1 MKRVLIAL
9 SAAVLMYGCA
19 REEVVVNPAEKQEQT
34 SSENGDYIEGEVIVK
49 LSDELTSLVEEDLAA
64 GNTATRSAGL
74 NALMQ
79 DLGIKSMTRLFPDA
93 GEFEPRTRK
102 EGLHKWYIIQ
112 FDESVSLT
120 KADNELESLDG
131 IELVEKRR
139 KIKNQAFNDTYF
151 GNHWGYV
158 NNTRKGYDINVSD
171 VWANYTTGSEKVI
184 VSVVD
189 EGVDLNHPD
198 LAWNCLESG
207 HYNAVDGNQVI
218 YAGNHGTHVAGTV
231 AAVNNNGKGVCGVAG
246 GDFKA
251 GSKGV
256 RILSCQIF
264 KEVNGEN
271 KTGNTAA
278 AIKWGADHGAVIS
291 QNSWGYS
298 YDKDGDGKLTG
309 DEYQAAISATI
320 QDSDRA
326 AVDYF
331 IKYAGCDNSG
341 NQLPNSMMKG
351 GVVIFAAGNDGIEN
365 GAPANYAPV
374 IAVGAISKDGTK
386 ASYSNYGSWCDI
398 AAPGTD
404 IVSTLPNGGY
414 GNLTGTSMAC
424 PHVSGVAALVVSYC
438 GGPGFT
444 NDMLKEKLLKSAN
457 TSLLSSSYKIGGLV
471 DAMGAITYGADEAPA
486 AVKDMKAEGRSN
498 NIDLTWTLTAD
509 SKGEKAFGYMVIYGK
524 DKAAVESSTFKKPAS
539 NVSYT
544 SLSPEGKVGAKVTG
558 YVSGLEFNS
567 KYYVK
572 MAAYSYGRSYS
583 EGTSVAEISTG
594 SNNPPII
601 KVDYN
606 GELSLNASD
615 VVEIPVTIIEP
626 DSHEFTVTYTK
637 GSEADVMSKT
647 PSGNW
652 YITITGS
659 DAEEGE
665 YTGIIT
671 AKDSYGM
678 SATYKLKYTIKVN
691 HAPAKIKD
699 IENRLENNKGEFT
712 IDLSEYFSDPD
723 GDRLTYEVVTSDP
736 SVAFFTPRENS
747 LICTVL
753 KYGHTTV
760 TVTAKDPRNASA
772 TAEFVILARAK
783 STVYSAYP
791 NPVTTTL
798 NLATGQD
805 LAAAKVKIV
814 SQTGQVVID
823 KTVNASAFEPAQI
836 DFKNVAPGI
845 YNATFTIGSKE
856 YNQTII
862 KK

>member
-218 YAGNHGTHVAGTV
+218 YAGSHGTHVAGTV

-404 IVSTLPNGGY
+404 IVSTLPNGQY
-414 GNLTGTSMAC
+414 GSLTGTSMAC

-444 NDMLKEKLLKSAN
+444 NEMLKEKLLKSAN
-457 TSLLSSSYKIGGLV
+457 TSLLSFSYKIGGLV

-544 SLSPEGKVGAKVTG
+544 SLSPEGKAGTKVTG

-615 VVEIPVTIIEP
+615 VIEIPVTIIEP
-626 DSHEFTVTYTK
+626 DSHDFTVTYTK

-723 GDRLTYEVVTSDP
+723 GDRLTYEVVASDP

-823 KTVNASAFEPAQI
+823 ETVNASAFEPAKI

>member
-139 KIKNQAFNDTYF
+139 KIKNQAFDDTYF

-218 YAGNHGTHVAGTV
+218 SAGSHGTHVAGTV

-291 QNSWGYS
+291 QNSWGYN
-298 YDKDGDGKLTG
+298 YDANQDGKLTG
-309 DEYQAAISATI
+309 DEYQAAMSATI

-404 IVSTLPNGGY
+404 IVSTLPNGQY

-486 AVKDMKAEGRSN
+486 AVKDMKAE
-498 NIDLTWTLTAD
+498 
-509 SKGEKAFGYMVIYGK
+509 
-524 DKAAVESSTFKKPAS
+524 
-539 NVSYT
+539 
-544 SLSPEGKVGAKVTG
+544 
-558 YVSGLEFNS
+558 
-567 KYYVK
+567 
-572 MAAYSYGRSYS
+572 
-583 EGTSVAEISTG
+583 
-594 SNNPPII
+594 
-601 KVDYN
+601 
-606 GELSLNASD
+606 
-615 VVEIPVTIIEP
+615 
-626 DSHEFTVTYTK
+626 
-637 GSEADVMSKT
+637 
-647 PSGNW
+647 
-652 YITITGS
+652 
-659 DAEEGE
+659 DA
-665 YTGIIT
+665 
-671 AKDSYGM
+671 
-678 SATYKLKYTIKVN
+678 
-691 HAPAKIKD
+691 
-699 IENRLENNKGEFT
+699 
-712 IDLSEYFSDPD
+712 
-723 GDRLTYEVVTSDP
+723 
-736 SVAFFTPRENS
+736 
-747 LICTVL
+747 
-753 KYGHTTV
+753 
-760 TVTAKDPRNASA
+760 
-772 TAEFVILARAK
+772 
-783 STVYSAYP
+783 
-791 NPVTTTL
+791 
-798 NLATGQD
+798 
-805 LAAAKVKIV
+805 
-814 SQTGQVVID
+814 
-823 KTVNASAFEPAQI
+823 
-836 DFKNVAPGI
+836 
-845 YNATFTIGSKE
+845 
-856 YNQTII
+856 QTILTLHGHLLPI
-862 KK
+862 PKARRLSVTW

>member
-1 MKRVLIAL
+1 
-9 SAAVLMYGCA
+9 
-19 REEVVVNPAEKQEQT
+19 
-34 SSENGDYIEGEVIVK
+34 
-49 LSDELTSLVEEDLAA
+49 
-64 GNTATRSAGL
+64 
-74 NALMQ
+74 
-79 DLGIKSMTRLFPDA
+79 
-93 GEFEPRTRK
+93 
-102 EGLHKWYIIQ
+102 
-112 FDESVSLT
+112 
-120 KADNELESLDG
+120 
-131 IELVEKRR
+131 
-139 KIKNQAFNDTYF
+139 
-151 GNHWGYV
+151 
-158 NNTRKGYDINVSD
+158 
-171 VWANYTTGSEKVI
+171 
-184 VSVVD
+184 
-189 EGVDLNHPD
+189 
-198 LAWNCLESG
+198 
-207 HYNAVDGNQVI
+207 
-218 YAGNHGTHVAGTV
+218 
-231 AAVNNNGKGVCGVAG
+231 
-246 GDFKA
+246 
-251 GSKGV
+251 
-256 RILSCQIF
+256 
-264 KEVNGEN
+264 
-271 KTGNTAA
+271 
-278 AIKWGADHGAVIS
+278 
-291 QNSWGYS
+291 
-298 YDKDGDGKLTG
+298 
-309 DEYQAAISATI
+309 
-320 QDSDRA
+320 
-326 AVDYF
+326 
-331 IKYAGCDNSG
+331 
-341 NQLPNSMMKG
+341 
-351 GVVIFAAGNDGIEN
+351 
-365 GAPANYAPV
+365 
-374 IAVGAISKDGTK
+374 
-386 ASYSNYGSWCDI
+386 
-398 AAPGTD
+398 
-404 IVSTLPNGGY
+404 
-414 GNLTGTSMAC
+414 MAC

-723 GDRLTYEVVTSDP
+723 GDKLTYEVVASDP

-753 KYGHTTV
+753 KYGLTTV

>member
-34 SSENGDYIEGEVIVK
+34 SSENGDYIEGEVVVK

-102 EGLHKWYIIQ
+102 EGLHKWYIIR

-139 KIKNQAFNDTYF
+139 KIKNQAFDDTYF

-218 YAGNHGTHVAGTV
+218 YAGSHGTHVAGTV

-256 RILSCQIF
+256 RIMSCQIF
-264 KEVNGEN
+264 KEVNGA
-271 KTGNTAA
+271 TTGGNTAA

-291 QNSWGYS
+291 QNSWGYK
-298 YDKDGDGKLTG
+298 YDANQDGKLTG
-309 DEYQAAISATI
+309 DEYQAAMSATI

-365 GAPANYAPV
+365 GAPANYAPI

-444 NDMLKEKLLKSAN
+444 NEMLKDKLLKSAN

-524 DKAAVESSTFKKPAS
+524 DKAAVESSTFKKPSS

-615 VVEIPVTIIEP
+615 VVEIPVAIIEP

-678 SATYKLKYTIKVN
+678 SAIYKLKYTIKVN

-723 GDRLTYEVVTSDP
+723 GDRLTYEVVASDP

-753 KYGHTTV
+753 KYGLTTV

>member
-34 SSENGDYIEGEVIVK
+34 SSENGDYIQGEVIVK
-49 LSDELTSLVEEDLAA
+49 LSDELTSLVEDDLAA

-79 DLGIKSMTRLFPDA
+79 DFGIKSMTRLFPDA

-102 EGLHKWYIIQ
+102 EGLHKWYIIR

-139 KIKNQAFNDTYF
+139 KIKNQAFDDTYF

-158 NNTRKGYDINVSD
+158 NKTRKGYDINVSD

-198 LAWNCLESG
+198 LAWNCLETG

-218 YAGNHGTHVAGTV
+218 SAGNHGTHVAGTV

-256 RILSCQIF
+256 RIMSCQIF
-264 KEVNGEN
+264 KEVDG
-271 KTGNTAA
+271 KTKGGNTAA

-291 QNSWGYS
+291 QNSWGYNF
-298 YDKDGDGKLTG
+298 DKDGDGKLTG
-309 DEYQAAISATI
+309 DEYTAAMNADIEE
-320 QDSDRA
+320 SDKA

-331 IKYAGCDNSG
+331 IKYAGCDNYG
-341 NQLPNSMMKG
+341 KQLPNSMMKG

-404 IVSTLPNGGY
+404 IVSTLPNGQY
-414 GNLTGTSMAC
+414 GSLTGTSMAC
-424 PHVSGVAALVVSYC
+424 PHVSGVAALVVSYF

-444 NDMLKEKLLKSAN
+444 NEMLKEKLLKSAN

-471 DAMGAITYGADEAPA
+471 DAMGAINYGADEAPA

-509 SKGEKAFGYMVIYGK
+509 SKGKKAFGYMVIYGK

-558 YVSGLEFNS
+558 YVSGLDFNS

-572 MAAYSYGRSYS
+572 MAAYSYGRNYS
-583 EGTSVAEISTG
+583 EGTSVTEISTG
-594 SNNPPII
+594 ANNPPII
-601 KVDYN
+601 KVDYD
-606 GELSLNASD
+606 GVPSLTASD
-615 VVEIPVTIIEP
+615 VVEIPVTVTEP

-637 GSEADVMSKT
+637 GSDADVMSKT

-652 YITITGS
+652 LVTITGS

-678 SATYKLKYTIKVN
+678 SATYKLKYVIKLN
-691 HAPAKIKD
+691 HAPVKVKD
-699 IENRLENNKGEFT
+699 IENRLENGKGEFI
-712 IDLSEYFSDPD
+712 IDLAEYFSDPD
-723 GDRLTYEVVTSDP
+723 GDRLTYDVVVSDP

-753 KYGHTTV
+753 KYGHTKV

-823 KTVNASAFEPAQI
+823 KTVDASAFKPAKI

>member
-256 RILSCQIF
+256 RIMSCQIF
-264 KEVNGEN
+264 KEVNGET

-291 QNSWGYS
+291 QNSWSYN
-298 YDKDGDGKLTG
+298 YDKDGDGRLTG

-524 DKAAVESSTFKKPAS
+524 DKAAVESSTFKKPSS

-544 SLSPEGKVGAKVTG
+544 SLSPEGKPGAKVTG

-615 VVEIPVTIIEP
+615 VVEIPVTVTEP

-637 GSEADVMSKT
+637 GSDADVMSKT

-652 YITITGS
+652 YITITGG

-723 GDRLTYEVVTSDP
+723 GDRLTYEVVASDP

-753 KYGHTTV
+753 KYGLTTV

>member
-64 GNTATRSAGL
+64 GNIATRSAGL

-218 YAGNHGTHVAGTV
+218 YAGSHGTHVAGTV

-386 ASYSNYGSWCDI
+386 ASYSNYGTWCDI

-404 IVSTLPNGGY
+404 IVSTLPNGQY

-723 GDRLTYEVVTSDP
+723 GDRLTYEVVASDP

>member
-207 HYNAVDGNQVI
+207 HYNAVDGNQI
-218 YAGNHGTHVAGTV
+218 ISAGSHGTHVAGTV

-256 RILSCQIF
+256 RIMSCQIF
-264 KEVNGEN
+264 KEVEGET

-298 YDKDGDGKLTG
+298 YDKDGNGKLTG

-365 GAPANYAPV
+365 GAPANYAPI

-486 AVKDMKAEGRSN
+486 AVTDMKAEGRSN

-539 NVSYT
+539 NVRYT

-558 YVSGLEFNS
+558 YVSGLDFNS

-671 AKDSYGM
+671 AEDSYGM

-723 GDRLTYEVVTSDP
+723 GDKLTYEVVASDP

-753 KYGHTTV
+753 KYGLTTV

>member
-1 MKRVLIAL
+1 M
-9 SAAVLMYGCA
+9 
-19 REEVVVNPAEKQEQT
+19 
-34 SSENGDYIEGEVIVK
+34 
-49 LSDELTSLVEEDLAA
+49 
-64 GNTATRSAGL
+64 
-74 NALMQ
+74 
-79 DLGIKSMTRLFPDA
+79 
-93 GEFEPRTRK
+93 
-102 EGLHKWYIIQ
+102 
-112 FDESVSLT
+112 
-120 KADNELESLDG
+120 
-131 IELVEKRR
+131 
-139 KIKNQAFNDTYF
+139 
-151 GNHWGYV
+151 
-158 NNTRKGYDINVSD
+158 
-171 VWANYTTGSEKVI
+171 
-184 VSVVD
+184 
-189 EGVDLNHPD
+189 
-198 LAWNCLESG
+198 
-207 HYNAVDGNQVI
+207 
-218 YAGNHGTHVAGTV
+218 
-231 AAVNNNGKGVCGVAG
+231 
-246 GDFKA
+246 
-251 GSKGV
+251 
-256 RILSCQIF
+256 
-264 KEVNGEN
+264 
-271 KTGNTAA
+271 
-278 AIKWGADHGAVIS
+278 
-291 QNSWGYS
+291 
-298 YDKDGDGKLTG
+298 
-309 DEYQAAISATI
+309 
-320 QDSDRA
+320 
-326 AVDYF
+326 
-331 IKYAGCDNSG
+331 
-341 NQLPNSMMKG
+341 
-351 GVVIFAAGNDGIEN
+351 VIFAAGNDGIEN
-365 GAPANYAPV
+365 GAPASYAPV

-404 IVSTLPNGGY
+404 IVSTLPNGQY

-444 NDMLKEKLLKSAN
+444 NEMLKEKLLKSAN

-509 SKGEKAFGYMVIYGK
+509 TKGKKAFGYMVIYGK
-524 DKAAVESSTFKKPAS
+524 DKAAVESCSFKKPSS

-544 SLSPEGKVGAKVTG
+544 SLSPEGKAGTKVTG
-558 YVSGLEFNS
+558 YVSGLDFNS

-572 MAAYSYGRSYS
+572 MAAYSYGRNYS

-594 SNNPPII
+594 ANNPPVI
-601 KVDYN
+601 KVDYE
-606 GELSLNASD
+606 GELSLKASD
-615 VVEIPVTIIEP
+615 VLEIPVTVIEP
-626 DSHEFTVTYTK
+626 DSHEFTVSYTK
-637 GSEADVMSKT
+637 GSDADVMSKT

-659 DAEEGE
+659 DAEAGS
-665 YTGIIT
+665 YTGTIT
-671 AKDSYGM
+671 AEDSYGL
-678 SATYKLKYTIKVN
+678 SATYALKYTIREN
-691 HAPAKIKD
+691 QAPVKTKD

-723 GDRLTYEVVTSDP
+723 GDKLTYEVVASDP

-823 KTVNASAFEPAQI
+823 KTVNASAFEPAKI

>member
-34 SSENGDYIEGEVIVK
+34 SSENGDYIEGEVVVK

-102 EGLHKWYIIQ
+102 EGLHKWYIIR

-218 YAGNHGTHVAGTV
+218 YAGSHGTHVAGTV

-256 RILSCQIF
+256 RIMSCQIF

-291 QNSWGYS
+291 QNSWGYN
-298 YDKDGDGKLTG
+298 YDKDGDGRLTG

-524 DKAAVESSTFKKPAS
+524 DKAAVESSTFKKPSS

-723 GDRLTYEVVTSDP
+723 GDRLAYEVVASDP

-753 KYGHTTV
+753 KYGLTTV